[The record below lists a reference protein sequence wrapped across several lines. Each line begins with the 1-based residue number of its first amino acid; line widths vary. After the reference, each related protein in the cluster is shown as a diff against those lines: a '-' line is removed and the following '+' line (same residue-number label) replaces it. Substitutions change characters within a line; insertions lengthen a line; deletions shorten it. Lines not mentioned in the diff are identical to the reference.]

1 MWMFVEWK
9 HSGRPT
15 MLGAATGAVA
25 GLVAI
30 TPGAGFVRPM
40 PAIIIGGIA
49 GIVCFYAVVMKS
61 RFGYDDSLD
70 VVAVHGVGGTWG
82 AFATGLFTS
91 VAVNPAGKD
100 GLFLGN
106 AAALGPQIVGIVATW
121 VYAAVGTWVLLKIL
135 DATMGLRVSG
145 EDEQMGLDLSQ
156 HNEAGYSI

>member
-1 MWMFVEWK
+1 
-9 HSGRPT
+9 